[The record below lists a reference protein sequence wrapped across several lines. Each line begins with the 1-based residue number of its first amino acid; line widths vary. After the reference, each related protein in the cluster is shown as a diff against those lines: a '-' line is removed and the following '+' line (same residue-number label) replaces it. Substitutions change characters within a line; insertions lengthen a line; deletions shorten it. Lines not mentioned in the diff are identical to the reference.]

1 MFSTI
6 VIGNDINRMFVTQT
20 GCIYFFSSL
29 PTELMNKHISVRNV
43 LFPYAK
49 TRSNLLREPP
59 NMKLGNKRGKFNCRE
74 TYRYYKMNN
83 FKLYNKAKKNLA
95 SLQGRYRG
103 LKVMSGVTILSTCDV
118 KLPLSGETSYFP
130 LYVSLFTFFVID
142 ENSVV
147 NETNVVQ

>member
-1 MFSTI
+1 
-6 VIGNDINRMFVTQT
+6 
-20 GCIYFFSSL
+20 
-29 PTELMNKHISVRNV
+29 
-43 LFPYAK
+43 
-49 TRSNLLREPP
+49 
-59 NMKLGNKRGKFNCRE
+59 
-74 TYRYYKMNN
+74 MNN

-118 KLPLSGETSYFP
+118 KLPLSGETFYFP
-130 LYVSLFTFFVID
+130 LRFSFHVFVKD